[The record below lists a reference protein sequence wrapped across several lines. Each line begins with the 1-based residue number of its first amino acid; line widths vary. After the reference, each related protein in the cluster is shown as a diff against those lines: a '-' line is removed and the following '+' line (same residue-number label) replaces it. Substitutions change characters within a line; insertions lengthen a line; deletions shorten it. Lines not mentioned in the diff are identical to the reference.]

1 VQTFVIQLLF
11 LGSTT
16 HRTDVSKK
24 NIILFIGC
32 ILIGLYIGLAGF
44 VRWGD
49 ELPPQITLQQPFLQ
63 VGPATLLAIHIEDL
77 DTGLQDISIHIEQNL
92 ETFPLAKE
100 QFSSHGPLSIDG
112 GEQHTY
118 DIELIPFADDTLP
131 KRRGRA
137 KLVIQASDYS
147 WRNFF
152 GGNTTRFE
160 QEFSVKFTP
169 PRLEVLSSHDPIPQG
184 GSGLVFYRV
193 SEDAQS
199 HGVQIGEAFFP
210 GYPTPDES
218 REFSLIAVPH
228 DLSPKQPIQ
237 LIAEDGLG
245 NNAILN
251 LDYKIRKKSWR
262 TRRIKIT
269 DRFIQQTVMPI
280 IHHTPELQDQGEN
293 LKNFI
298 LVNNSLRKQNN
309 QQLQELS
316 QKTQSEFLWKGAFL
330 QLSKSQVEA
339 AFADHRRYIYKGR
352 SVDTQ
357 DHLGFDLAVTK
368 QYPVEATNSGEVIFA
383 NYLGIYGNSIVIDHG
398 HGLQSLYA
406 HLSSFDVKE
415 GDWVEKGQSIA
426 RTGTTGLAAGDHLH
440 FSLLLHGVQVN
451 PTEWWDP
458 QWVKTRISDRLHLR
472 FQDEPTIGIDEVIGP
487 PPPTREIPFFEIN

>member
-1 VQTFVIQLLF
+1 M
-11 LGSTT
+11 
-16 HRTDVSKK
+16 
-24 NIILFIGC
+24 
-32 ILIGLYIGLAGF
+32 
-44 VRWGD
+44 
-49 ELPPQITLQQPFLQ
+49 
-63 VGPATLLAIHIEDL
+63 
-77 DTGLQDISIHIEQNL
+77 
-92 ETFPLAKE
+92 
-100 QFSSHGPLSIDG
+100 
-112 GEQHTY
+112 
-118 DIELIPFADDTLP
+118 
-131 KRRGRA
+131 
-137 KLVIQASDYS
+137 
-147 WRNFF
+147 
-152 GGNTTRFE
+152 
-160 QEFSVKFTP
+160 
-169 PRLEVLSSHDPIPQG
+169 
-184 GSGLVFYRV
+184 

-251 LDYKIRKKSWR
+251 LDYKIRKKAWR

-339 AFADHRRYIYKGR
+339 AFADHRRYI
-352 SVDTQ
+352 
-357 DHLGFDLAVTK
+357 
-368 QYPVEATNSGEVIFA
+368 
-383 NYLGIYGNSIVIDHG
+383 
-398 HGLQSLYA
+398 
-406 HLSSFDVKE
+406 
-415 GDWVEKGQSIA
+415 
-426 RTGTTGLAAGDHLH
+426 
-440 FSLLLHGVQVN
+440 
-451 PTEWWDP
+451 
-458 QWVKTRISDRLHLR
+458 
-472 FQDEPTIGIDEVIGP
+472 
-487 PPPTREIPFFEIN
+487 